1 MMKMKLVKNII
12 GIFIVVLLIILP
24 RGEAHYSI
32 DEHFTRWKQQLI
44 GIESN
49 GKIININAYIADTQ
63 SKRKQGLMHVKSM
76 PDDVGML
83 FVFDPPRI
91 VSMWMKNT
99 FIRLDIIFIDQDQKI
114 IKIHKNA
121 KPHNLE
127 SISSGFA
134 VKWVVEING
143 KASDLLG
150 IKPGD
155 QLVFQQAD

>member
-12 GIFIVVLLIILP
+12 GIFILVLLIILP

-32 DEHFTRWKQQLI
+32 DEHFTGWKQQLI

-49 GKIININAYIADTQ
+49 GKLININAYIADNQ
-63 SKRKQGLMHVKSM
+63 NKRKQGLMHVKSM
-76 PDDVGML
+76 SDDTGML

-99 FIRLDIIFIDQDQKI
+99 LIGLDIIFIDQDQKI

-121 KPHNLE
+121 QPHNLE
-127 SISSGFA
+127 SISSGLA
-134 VKWVVEING
+134 IKWVVEING
-143 KASDLLG
+143 KTSDLLG

-155 QLVFQQAD
+155 QLIFQKAD